1 MDYIGAILAHAYR
14 IYTSCES
21 LRLTQIALCS
31 SFYRGHLCPA
41 IAEAKQNNGVESDTL
56 VHREKQCTVNDPV
69 RLTAGQQ
76 PHLYEQ
82 RRTTPKSPHLLDR
95 AGGEG
100 ESITLSL
107 SAARVITAG

>member
-1 MDYIGAILAHAYR
+1 MP
-14 IYTSCES
+14 
-21 LRLTQIALCS
+21 Q
-31 SFYRGHLCPA
+31 FYHIHLWPGYYQSKK
-41 IAEAKQNNGVESDTL
+41 KQSNGVESDTL
-56 VHREKQCTVNDPV
+56 VHREKQRTVNDAV

-107 SAARVITAG
+107 SAARVITAGWNYSTFVY

>member
-1 MDYIGAILAHAYR
+1 METI
-14 IYTSCES
+14 
-21 LRLTQIALCS
+21 LTQYEVANLYIYYKCYTLQ
-31 SFYRGHLCPA
+31 FYHIHLCLA
-41 IAEAKQNNGVESDTL
+41 IAKAKPNNGVESDTL

-76 PHLYEQ
+76 PHPYEQ

>member
-1 MDYIGAILAHAYR
+1 ML
-14 IYTSCES
+14 
-21 LRLTQIALCS
+21 Q
-31 SFYRGHLCPA
+31 FYHTHLCLA
-41 IAEAKQNNGVESDTL
+41 VAKAKQNSGVESDTL